1 MVKAEKRR
9 LRELAKLRKAQ
20 VDKMLEEQNA
30 AIEEQSTRK
39 NKLNLLLK
47 QTDVFAT
54 LMNSSRADA
63 LESKKKRKG
72 KNKMTEE
79 EEDAEMAMDDSGPIV
94 ETRLTVQPE
103 CIKGTMR
110 DYQLAGL
117 NWLIRCYDHGINGIL
132 ADEMGLGKTLQSIS
146 LLGYLHEYRG
156 ITGPHMVLA
165 PKSTLG
171 NWIREFGRFCP
182 SLRVFKFLGN
192 QEERNEL
199 KKKHMQPGAFDVVVT
214 SYEMVI
220 REKSAFRKFAWRY
233 IVIDEAHRIKN
244 ENSVLSKTVRM
255 FHSNFRLLITGTPL
269 QNNLH
274 ELWALL
280 NFLLP
285 DVFRHADDFD
295 ELFNAAEDGEGG
307 QADVVKQLHK
317 VLRPFLLR
325 RLKSEV
331 RAGVPPKKETILK
344 VGLTAMQQKYYKQLL
359 QKDVSVIKAGGER
372 SRLLNIIMQLRKCCN
387 HPYLFQGAEPGPPFI
402 TGEHLIE
409 NAGKMVL
416 LDKLLKRLKENDSR
430 VLIFSQMTRLLD
442 ILEDYCIYRQH
453 QYCRIDGNT
462 SGDDRDNFIDA
473 FNKEGSEKF
482 IFLLSTRAGG
492 LGINLASADIVIL
505 FDSDWNPQMD
515 LQAMDRAHRI
525 GQKKEVHVYR
535 FLSDGT
541 VEEKIIEKA
550 YKKLALD
557 ALVIQQ
563 GRLAESKAQVSK
575 DELLGMVRYGA
586 EKIFQGSGGT
596 LTDDDIEA
604 IIRKGETEQNEL
616 TKKMSE
622 FSAAAKGFSMD
633 GGDLGEFALNDA
645 KKNEQEFDGEVIK
658 SMVAANWVDPPRR
671 ERKTNYNENV
681 LLGVGR
687 APKGPKEL
695 RLPRMQQYSD
705 FQFFNTTRL
714 RELYDKEGAYLL
726 HKHQKAQAKKAAEEA
741 AKEAGGAAGE
751 EEAKVWLRRSA
762 AAAARGARGPRAL
775 DHQFQIHHQSIIIT
789 SSLLPFFFTPQP

>member
-1 MVKAEKRR
+1 
-9 LRELAKLRKAQ
+9 
-20 VDKMLEEQNA
+20 
-30 AIEEQSTRK
+30 
-39 NKLNLLLK
+39 
-47 QTDVFAT
+47 
-54 LMNSSRADA
+54 
-63 LESKKKRKG
+63 
-72 KNKMTEE
+72 
-79 EEDAEMAMDDSGPIV
+79 
-94 ETRLTVQPE
+94 
-103 CIKGTMR
+103 
-110 DYQLAGL
+110 
-117 NWLIRCYDHGINGIL
+117 
-132 ADEMGLGKTLQSIS
+132 MG
-146 LLGYLHEYRG
+146 
-156 ITGPHMVLA
+156 
-165 PKSTLG
+165 
-171 NWIREFGRFCP
+171 
-182 SLRVFKFLGN
+182 
-192 QEERNEL
+192 
-199 KKKHMQPGAFDVVVT
+199 
-214 SYEMVI
+214 
-220 REKSAFRKFAWRY
+220 
-233 IVIDEAHRIKN
+233 
-244 ENSVLSKTVRM
+244 
-255 FHSNFRLLITGTPL
+255 
-269 QNNLH
+269 
-274 ELWALL
+274 
-280 NFLLP
+280 
-285 DVFRHADDFD
+285 
-295 ELFNAAEDGEGG
+295 
-307 QADVVKQLHK
+307 
-317 VLRPFLLR
+317 
-325 RLKSEV
+325 
-331 RAGVPPKKETILK
+331 
-344 VGLTAMQQKYYKQLL
+344 
-359 QKDVSVIKAGGER
+359 
-372 SRLLNIIMQLRKCCN
+372 
-387 HPYLFQGAEPGPPFI
+387 
-402 TGEHLIE
+402 
-409 NAGKMVL
+409 
-416 LDKLLKRLKENDSR
+416 
-430 VLIFSQMTRLLD
+430 

-622 FSAAAKGFSMD
+622 FSAAAKGFSMN

-751 EEAKVWLRRSA
+751 EEAKKEDEEEDPNA
-762 AAAARGARGPRAL
+762 
-775 DHQFQIHHQSIIIT
+775 
-789 SSLLPFFFTPQP
+789 PQPLSAEEEEEKKELMVAGFSEWSRREYQAYVRACRSTAAPTWRASTASCRTWKRTTRRAWRT